1 MGDGLPIPSDD
12 GYPKGF
18 LGKFKNGGGEE
29 ADGWYLEGRITGL
42 RKKLKKNLHSSA
54 DQNPFSIYSLV

>member
-18 LGKFKNGGGEE
+18 LGKFKNGGGGGGGGGGGEE
-29 ADGWYLEGRITGL
+29 ADG
-42 RKKLKKNLHSSA
+42 
-54 DQNPFSIYSLV
+54 

>member
-18 LGKFKNGGGEE
+18 LGKFKNGGGGEE
-29 ADGWYLEGRITGL
+29 ADG
-42 RKKLKKNLHSSA
+42 
-54 DQNPFSIYSLV
+54 

>member
-18 LGKFKNGGGEE
+18 LGKFKNGGGGGGRLM
-29 ADGWYLEGRITGL
+29 ADIWKG
-42 RKKLKKNLHSSA
+42 
-54 DQNPFSIYSLV
+54 V